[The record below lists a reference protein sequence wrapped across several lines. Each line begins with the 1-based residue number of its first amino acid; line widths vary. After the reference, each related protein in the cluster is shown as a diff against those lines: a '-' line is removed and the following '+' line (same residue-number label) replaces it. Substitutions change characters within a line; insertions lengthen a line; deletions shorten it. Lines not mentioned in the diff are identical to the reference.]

1 MCIAACLPLPILAVV
16 PGPAKNR
23 DLHVPWRP
31 ASVVSLCR
39 TQLVLIDDFTESTD
53 NGKGK
58 SNIFL
63 KDGGK
68 MQYGNV
74 LEKKPP
80 LQAGWSAC
88 LYFCI
93 T

>member
-16 PGPAKNR
+16 RGPAKNR

-74 LEKKPP
+74 LENKPP
-80 LQAGWSAC
+80 LQASWPAY

-93 T
+93 I

>member
-1 MCIAACLPLPILAVV
+1 
-16 PGPAKNR
+16 
-23 DLHVPWRP
+23 
-31 ASVVSLCR
+31 
-39 TQLVLIDDFTESTD
+39 VLIDDFTESTD